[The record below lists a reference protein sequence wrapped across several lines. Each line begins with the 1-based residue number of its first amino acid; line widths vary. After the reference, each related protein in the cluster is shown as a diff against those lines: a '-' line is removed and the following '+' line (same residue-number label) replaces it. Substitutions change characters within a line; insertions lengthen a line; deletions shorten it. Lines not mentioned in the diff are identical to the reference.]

1 KSEIFVQYLFTSLN
15 NQYLFDDVCQCLT
28 VIFTSPDALKYPST
42 FSRLLPYV
50 LQLET
55 LLDQYLTIENKEKV
69 ECITKLIT
77 EFGENLTQLIVQISM
92 TQNSQ
97 SQNFC
102 HLVMRC
108 TNMKGQYPIEET
120 CSELTFNFWH
130 ALKEEITSTNEEK
143 NQAILLEIF
152 RPYFEHLIEV
162 LILKGQIP
170 ENENVFTSEDKE
182 LFRPYRLNI

>member
-1 KSEIFVQYLFTSLN
+1 
-15 NQYLFDDVCQCLT
+15 
-28 VIFTSPDALKYPST
+28 
-42 FSRLLPYV
+42 
-50 LQLET
+50 
-55 LLDQYLTIENKEKV
+55 
-69 ECITKLIT
+69 
-77 EFGENLTQLIVQISM
+77 M

-102 HLVMRC
+102 HLVMKC

-130 ALKEEITSTNEEK
+130 ALKEEITSTNEDK

-162 LILKGQIP
+162 LISKGQIP

-182 LFRPYRLNI
+182 LFRSYRLNIIDTMVNITVRH